1 MFNGGAM
8 SVLYE
13 VDLSPLRSL
22 ESENFHHPILTCLN
36 PSGEIAP
43 GMSSNLEWIFSPL
56 ESKTYS
62 VKFLTKPKKLKIKF
76 AASNA
81 SYFKCTSFV
90 VKLCA
95 LCGLYIVFEAQSL
108 LLNW

>member
-1 MFNGGAM
+1 M

-13 VDLSPLRSL
+13 VDMTPLRIL

-36 PSGEIAP
+36 PKGEIAP

-62 VKFLTKPKKLKIKF
+62 V
-76 AASNA
+76 
-81 SYFKCTSFV
+81 Y
-90 VKLCA
+90 
-95 LCGLYIVFEAQSL
+95 
-108 LLNW
+108 